1 MQKATLYLENNCYA
15 LLGLKQVVNAVE
27 KVIKLLTKLRVVF
40 IHFKNTNFHITF
52 KIF

>member
-15 LLGLKQVVNAVE
+15 LSGLKQVAYAIE
-27 KVIKLLTKLRVVF
+27 KVIKLLTRLRVVF